1 MKFLTI
7 LALLVNVNVV
17 VGQTPLTRDQ
27 ILGSISSRQGAF
39 PGVLLS
45 TSVFSDQNSYQ
56 YKAREAAARV
66 LPNSGFGSTKIIE
79 YYALACLYYS
89 TNSVSNA
96 RTNSIIPGQALE
108 PWKRTDDWIEE
119 YNYCTWYGIVCTEST
134 IGVQEINLANN
145 TLTGE
150 FPPEILFLGSTLD
163 RIDLFA
169 NFFHYAIKYNWFSE
183 MIALEDLFFGTTSWD
198 ADGIPAEISDLK
210 ALRK

>member
-1 MKFLTI
+1 MKFLI
-7 LALLVNVNVV
+7 VLALLVNVV
-17 VGQTPLTRDQ
+17 VGQTPTRGT
-27 ILGSISSRQGAF
+27 ILGDILSQQGAF
-39 PGVLLS
+39 PGVLES
-45 TSVFSDQNSYQ
+45 TSVFNDQNSYQ
-56 YKAREAAARV
+56 YKARDAAGRV
-66 LPNSGFGSTKIIE
+66 LEGTGAGSKKIIE

-96 RTNSIIPGQALE
+96 RTNSIIPGQALD
-108 PWKRTDDWIEE
+108 PWKHTDDWIEKF
-119 YNYCTWYGIVCTEST
+119 NYCTWYGIVCANTVMNVD
-134 IGVQEINLANN
+134 VQEINLANN

-198 ADGIPAEISDLK
+198 SDGIPAEVSDLK
-210 ALRK
+210 TLRK